1 MAKSQTLKIQRF
13 SFYLA
18 FYLLFLLFFFCPKI
32 WAAQDAMVIADR
44 AVIYS
49 DREMSSPVGYVKRG
63 KKLVVGEIPRNK
75 AQVYPIVVSGK
86 VGYIRVIDVTTEK
99 ESMDSTRLVAERFQ
113 RNTGKVY
120 KSKFVASYF
129 AFSSQVSLDKEN
141 TDIVNKNSLLW
152 HGLSLKGE
160 VLAIQSFDFQIISNF
175 MTMTKGE
182 ESFKAVEFG
191 LGVAYRLIDR
201 RRFLAR
207 IEAQALAIP
216 FSTYSVGND
225 FRLKSYGY
233 TAGGG
238 LNLTYMF
245 DANWG
250 AEAFGGIYYMKLLGY
265 DAPEPFEDISP
276 SFLGNRFGFGLNYT
290 Y

>member
-1 MAKSQTLKIQRF
+1 MANSRTLKIQH
-13 SFYLA
+13 LA
-18 FYLLFLLFFFCPKI
+18 FYVLFLLFFFCPKI
-32 WAAQDAMVIADR
+32 WAAQDAMVTADR

-63 KKLVVGEIPRNK
+63 KKLVIGEIPRNK

-113 RNTGKVY
+113 KNTDKTY

-129 AFSSQVSLDKEN
+129 AFSSQVSLNKEN
-141 TDIVNKNSLLW
+141 ADIVNKDSLLW

-160 VLAIQSFDFQIISNF
+160 VLVIQSFDFQIISNF
-175 MTMTKGE
+175 LTMTKSE

-191 LGVAYRLIDR
+191 LGAAYRLIDK

-207 IEAQALAIP
+207 IDAQALGVP
-216 FSTYSVGND
+216 FSTYSVSDD
-225 FRLKSYGY
+225 FRIKSYGY
-233 TAGGG
+233 SVGTG
-238 LNLTYMF
+238 LNLTFMF
-245 DANWG
+245 DSHWG
-250 AEAFGGIYYMKLLGY
+250 AEAYGGVYYMKLLSF
-265 DAPEPFEDISP
+265 DTPEPFGDISP
-276 SFLGNRFGFGLNYT
+276 SFVGNRFGLGLNYT